1 MRVPSEP
8 EPPRGSSS
16 ADPPPGHFPVALRG
30 YDRDAV
36 DAYVANLRQR
46 VIELEAVRTP
56 ESIMRR
62 ALEQVGQETSGIL
75 QQAQETAREIAARS
89 RQQADD
95 RLARAKRD
103 ADEIRV
109 SSELRL
115 RQMDADTDVIWR
127 ERAAL
132 LDDVR
137 RIAAELLETT
147 ERADKRYPPE
157 DDTGSGR
164 TGAMEALPPG
174 SRSGDEGAGEGG

>member
-1 MRVPSEP
+1 M
-8 EPPRGSSS
+8 
-16 ADPPPGHFPVALRG
+16 ALRG

-46 VIELEAVRTP
+46 VIELKAVRTP

-62 ALEQVGQETSGIL
+62 ALEQVGAETSGIL

-89 RQQADD
+89 RQQADE
-95 RLARAKRD
+95 RLSQAKRD
-103 ADEIRV
+103 ADEVRV

-127 ERAAL
+127 ERSAL
-132 LDDVR
+132 LDDIR
-137 RIAAELLETT
+137 RIATELSEVT
-147 ERADKRYPPE
+147 ERADRRYPPE

-164 TGAMEALPPG
+164 TGALEAVP
-174 SRSGDEGAGEGG
+174 SRADGERRGDGREA

>member
-8 EPPRGSSS
+8 EPPRDSSS

-132 LDDVR
+132 LEDIR
-137 RIAAELLETT
+137 RVATELLETT

-164 TGAMEALPPG
+164 TGAMEALPAGPDP
-174 SRSGDEGAGEGG
+174 GDEGAREGG